1 LRRRLGVSMRD
12 VFSTV
17 LVVSSGLLREGLARI
32 LRAAHFQILSSATA
46 LDDSVLNS
54 LSRYQSVLLVIGS
67 GDDPDATARQ
77 IELFKKKHRSGRVAV
92 VADHYQLS
100 DVISAFRAGADAY
113 LVKVTNYRAFV
124 KALESVMLGATI
136 MPSEVLQSIFSHED
150 EAINRDFRIQAD
162 PLVEAENNSMP
173 HLSIQEKRILR
184 HLVDGDS
191 NKVIARKI
199 DIAEATVKVH
209 IKAILRKTR
218 VHNRTQ
224 AAIWAV
230 NNGSFAATIA
240 SGLDDLETKANFSRL
255 YSNGHEP
262 VALPKE

>member
-1 LRRRLGVSMRD
+1 MRD
-12 VFSTV
+12 AFSTV

-32 LRAAHFQILSSATA
+32 LRAAHFQILSSTTA
-46 LDDSVLNS
+46 LDDTILTTA
-54 LSRYQSVLLVIGS
+54 SRCQSVLLVIGS
-67 GDDPDATARQ
+67 GEDPEATARQ
-77 IELFKKKHRSGRVAV
+77 IELFKKKQRGGRVAV
-92 VADHYQLS
+92 VADQYQLG

-136 MPSEVLQSIFSHED
+136 MPSEILQSIFTHED
-150 EAINRDFRIQAD
+150 EVPNRDFRAHPEVMLEPESNTI
-162 PLVEAENNSMP
+162 P

-184 HLVDGDS
+184 HLVEGDS

-230 NNGSFAATIA
+230 NNGSFSTSIG
-240 SGLDDLETKANFSRL
+240 SGLDDFDPKTNPPRVF
-255 YSNGHEP
+255 SNGHEP